1 MEINIQEIFKEYSNL
16 YQFEEGS
23 PEYLIDKEDFNQAIK
38 EIVEA
43 VLLEASNSATLNHLY
58 FREDDDYE
66 KYEEYK
72 NEGFLRTDG
81 DGIPYAVD
89 VIELNKKSITST
101 INKVKF

>member
-1 MEINIQEIFKEYSNL
+1 MEINIQEILKKHNW
-16 YQFEEGS
+16 
-23 PEYLIDKEDFNQAIK
+23 IDYASISKTPAIK

-43 VLLEASNSATLNHLY
+43 VLLEASESATLNHLY

-89 VIELNKKSITST
+89 VIELNKKSITSV

>member
-1 MEINIQEIFKEYSNL
+1 MEINIQEIL
-16 YQFEEGS
+16 
-23 PEYLIDKEDFNQAIK
+23 DKHEIPQVARNKFRFAIK
-38 EIVEA
+38 DVVEA

-58 FREDDDYE
+58 FNREDDYE
-66 KYEEYK
+66 KYDEYK

-89 VIELNKKSITST
+89 VIELNKKSITSV

>member
-1 MEINIQEIFKEYSNL
+1 MEINIQEILDKHEIPKVAHNKFKL
-16 YQFEEGS
+16 
-23 PEYLIDKEDFNQAIK
+23 AIK

-72 NEGFLRTDG
+72 NEGFLRTDR

-89 VIELNKKSITST
+89 IIELNKKSITSV